1 MTGAGTLAGLTVPTI
16 SESAAD
22 AGRPAPEIAAG
33 FPIWVTDDVDA
44 ARANAAKTF
53 LIYGRLPSY
62 RAMLDH
68 EGLGGPE
75 DLAIIGDE
83 ATCAGRIDELV
94 AAGVTQFA
102 ASEFADNPEDRARTR
117 AFLATRI

>member
-1 MTGAGTLAGLTVPTI
+1 MEIGIFSSVGGGLDAVV
-16 SESAAD
+16 AD
-22 AGRPAPEIAAG
+22 AQASA
-33 FPIWVTDDVDA
+33 DDL

-53 LIYGRLPSY
+53 LIYGQLPSD

-75 DLAIIGDE
+75 DLAPIGDE
-83 ATCAGRIDELV
+83 ATCVDRMDELV

-102 ASEFADNPEDRARTR
+102 ASEFASSPEDRARTR

>member
-1 MTGAGTLAGLTVPTI
+1 MASLTVPTI
-16 SESAAD
+16 SEAAAD
-22 AGRPAPEIAAG
+22 AGRPAPEVAAG
-33 FPIWVTDDVDA
+33 FPIWVIDDVDG
-44 ARANAAKTF
+44 ARAHAAKTF
-53 LIYGRLPSY
+53 RIYGRLPSY

-83 ATCAGRIDELV
+83 ATCAGRMDELG
-94 AAGVTQFA
+94 AAGVTHFA
-102 ASEFADNPEDRARTR
+102 ASEFANDPEDRARTR